1 MPLGISGSKIRK
13 FKMKKLILYSL
24 LGCLLPGQAW
34 AGDIV
39 IPLIVPYFLTRFV
52 IIPFI
57 LIEAGILFWQL
68 HKDGIT
74 KTKALVTAI
83 WARFYSIVMGI
94 PVLFVVLCVLQFVIL
109 FPLARF
115 ICKATGGCAYEDFI
129 IYHVLSLGVDAS
141 TGYDY
146 FIFIYQGVFYYIL
159 LVLAEYGIF
168 QRELPGIDKKRLL
181 NLSLIINSLT
191 YLIFATTVYIWINY

>member
-1 MPLGISGSKIRK
+1 
-13 FKMKKLILYSL
+13 MKKLILYSFF
-24 LGCLLPGQAW
+24 GCLLPCPAW

-74 KTKALVTAI
+74 KTKAFVTAI

-94 PVLFVVLCVLQFVIL
+94 PALFVVLCVLQFALL
-109 FPLARF
+109 FPLARV
-115 ICKATGGCAYEDFI
+115 ICKAIGGCTYEDFI
-129 IYHVLSLGVDAS
+129 IFHVLSFGVDAS

-159 LVLAEYGIF
+159 LVLLEYGIF

-181 NLSLIINSLT
+181 KLSLIINSLT
-191 YLIFATTVYIWINY
+191 YLIWILAIIAIVN

>member
-1 MPLGISGSKIRK
+1 
-13 FKMKKLILYSL
+13 MKKLILYSL
-24 LGCLLPGQAW
+24 LGCLLPCPAW
-34 AGDIV
+34 AGDFAV
-39 IPLIVPYFLTRFV
+39 PLIIPYFVVPYV

-94 PVLFVVLCVLQFVIL
+94 PALFVVLCVLQFALL
-109 FPLARF
+109 FPLARV
-115 ICKATGGCAYEDFI
+115 ICKAIGGCTYEDFI
-129 IYHVLSLGVDAS
+129 IYHVLSFGIYAS

-146 FIFIYQGVFYYIL
+146 FIIIYQSVFYYLLFIL
-159 LVLAEYGIF
+159 SEYGIF

-181 NLSLIINSLT
+181 KLSIIINSLT
-191 YLIFATTVYIWINY
+191 YLIWVLAIIAIVD